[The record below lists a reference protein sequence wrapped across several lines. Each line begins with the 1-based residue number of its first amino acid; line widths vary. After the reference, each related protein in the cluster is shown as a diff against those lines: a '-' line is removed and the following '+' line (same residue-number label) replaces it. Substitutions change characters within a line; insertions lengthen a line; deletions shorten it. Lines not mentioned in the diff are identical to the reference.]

1 MKRVGI
7 IANPASG
14 RDIRRLVALGAVI
27 GIQEKV
33 NIVQRIL
40 AGLEAT
46 EVDEVYIMPDAYDIG
61 RQALHNLSRRG
72 GVLADRVRILGSPLY
87 HGPRD
92 SVQAAIDMRERGVAC
107 IITLGGDGTNRVVA
121 KGCGEVPLLPVST
134 GTNNVISYMV
144 EGTLAG
150 LAAGFV
156 AEHQGEIQKFGYR
169 SKKLEVR
176 RDGEP
181 PDLALVDVAVVE
193 GRFVGARAVWDAS
206 LLNQII
212 VTRGMPD
219 SIGLSSLAGYVHPV
233 DPRDEIGLQVLLDK
247 ANPPS
252 VTFPLA
258 PGVMAAVGVRKV
270 RELTPG
276 QVIDIEDAP
285 CILAL
290 DGERE
295 IPLGPGTRASVEL
308 RRDGPW
314 IVDVHQALRH
324 AVGQGPFL
332 RLDS

>member
-14 RDIRRLVALGAVI
+14 RDIRRLVAMGAVT
-27 GIQEKV
+27 GVQEKV

-40 AGLEAT
+40 IGLEAT
-46 EVDEVYIMPDAYDIG
+46 DASEVYIMSDAYDIG
-61 RQALHNLSRRG
+61 RQALHNLGRRG
-72 GVLADRVRILGSPLY
+72 SALTDRVRILKNTLH

-92 SVQAAIDMRERGVAC
+92 SVQAAIDMREAGVAC
-107 IITLGGDGTNRVVA
+107 IVTLGGDGTNRVVA

-156 AEHQGEIQKFGYR
+156 AEHGGDVRKYGYR

-181 PDLALVDVAVVE
+181 SDLALVDVAVVE

-206 LLNQII
+206 LLKQVI

-219 SIGLSSLAGYVHPV
+219 SIGLSSLAGYLRPI
-233 DPRDEIGLQVLLDK
+233 DPREQIGLQVLLDK
-247 ANPPS
+247 DKPPS

-258 PGVMAAVGVRKV
+258 PGVMASVGVGEI
-270 RELTPG
+270 RELSPG

-285 CILAL
+285 CLLAL

-295 IPLGPGTRASVEL
+295 IPLGPGARASIEL
-308 RRDGPW
+308 RLDGPW
-314 IVDVHQALRH
+314 IVDVHQALRY
-324 AVGQGPFL
+324 AVDQGRFL
-332 RLDS
+332 QSDR

>member
-1 MKRVGI
+1 VWI

-61 RQALHNLSRRG
+61 RQALHNLSRRS
-72 GVLADRVRILGSPLY
+72 GVLADRVRILGTPLY

-134 GTNNVISYMV
+134 GTNNVISYMD
-144 EGTLAG
+144 
-150 LAAGFV
+150 
-156 AEHQGEIQKFGYR
+156 R

-176 RDGEP
+176 RYGEP

-193 GRFVGARAVWDAS
+193 GRFAGARAVWDAS

-219 SIGLSSLAGYVHPV
+219 SIGLSSLVGYVHPV

-258 PGVMAAVGVRKV
+258 PGVMAAVGIRKV
-270 RELTPG
+270 RELSPG

-314 IVDVHQALRH
+314 IVDVRQALRH
-324 AVGQGPFL
+324 AVGQGHFL